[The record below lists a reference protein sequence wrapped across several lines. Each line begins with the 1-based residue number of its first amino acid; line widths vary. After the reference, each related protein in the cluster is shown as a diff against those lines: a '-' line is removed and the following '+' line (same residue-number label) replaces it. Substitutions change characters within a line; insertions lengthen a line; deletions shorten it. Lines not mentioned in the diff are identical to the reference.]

1 MTQEI
6 TVTKTEDHYEMQ
18 FEGNDTTYPV
28 PTSAIDKLDDDLTPE
43 ETGDSV
49 TFVGEYGGHKHMKN
63 FDVEEV
69 LDAPN
74 DNQSD
79 EEEVEQVEEES
90 AGEEEEEVVEVAD
103 DEFTEADVG
112 ESGKCLHA
120 RCDDDADV
128 AVKCD
133 TGQIKHYCDKHNDGR
148 RAGHALIVEEK
159 RLTDETEENSND
171 GEDQDEEIVAE
182 PTDEHVEEA
191 GYHTAAGQAQQMEAQ
206 RLFGT
211 EQDCD
216 ETTAQ
221 EPSESASGPGN
232 TDSEKRTIADGGR
245 EEWLFYGQ
253 PADVIDE
260 PEKVFARR
268 NDEFVLMPMSLF
280 DESVIEDNEHVPGEI
295 FLDGISADDGYYDI
309 VDQLEP
315 VDVDDL
321 ITDLVEE
328 TVFSEREAQMVVLG
342 GWFGM
347 DREKIA
353 EHLDLSKHTVRNHI
367 EAAKTRYQKA
377 KATKGNMFN
386 L

>member
-18 FEGNDTTYPV
+18 FEGNDTAYPV
-28 PTSAIDKLDDDLTPE
+28 PTSAIDKLDDDLLPE
-43 ETGDSV
+43 ETGDSL

-69 LDAPN
+69 LDAPGEEE
-74 DNQSD
+74 SD
-79 EEEVEQVEEES
+79 EEEAEVEEEES
-90 AGEEEEEVVEVAD
+90 AGD
-103 DEFTEADVG
+103 DEDR
-112 ESGKCLHA
+112 ESA
-120 RCDDDADV
+120 
-128 AVKCD
+128 
-133 TGQIKHYCDKHNDGR
+133 
-148 RAGHALIVEEK
+148 
-159 RLTDETEENSND
+159 
-171 GEDQDEEIVAE
+171 AE
-182 PTDEHVEEA
+182 PTDEHVEEV
-191 GYHTAAGQAQQMEAQ
+191 GYNVAAGQAQQIEAQ

-211 EQDCD
+211 GEDGS
-216 ETTAQ
+216 EAAAQ
-221 EPSESASGPGN
+221 ESFEPSNSAN
-232 TDSEKRTIADGGR
+232 TDSEKRVVTDGGR
-245 EEWLFYGQ
+245 EEWLLYGQ

-295 FLDGISADDGYYDI
+295 FLDGISADDGYFDI

-347 DREKIA
+347 DRQKIA

>member
-18 FEGNDTTYPV
+18 FEGNDTAYPV
-28 PTSAIDKLDDDLTPE
+28 PTSAIDKLDGDLLPE
-43 ETGDSV
+43 ETGDSL

-69 LDAPN
+69 LDAPG
-74 DNQSD
+74 
-79 EEEVEQVEEES
+79 EEESGEEEAEVEEEES
-90 AGEEEEEVVEVAD
+90 AGGDEGEESA
-103 DEFTEADVG
+103 
-112 ESGKCLHA
+112 
-120 RCDDDADV
+120 
-128 AVKCD
+128 
-133 TGQIKHYCDKHNDGR
+133 
-148 RAGHALIVEEK
+148 
-159 RLTDETEENSND
+159 
-171 GEDQDEEIVAE
+171 AE
-182 PTDEHVEEA
+182 PTDEHVEEV
-191 GYHTAAGQAQQMEAQ
+191 GYNVAAGQAQQIEAQ

-211 EQDCD
+211 GEDGS
-216 ETTAQ
+216 EAAAQ
-221 EPSESASGPGN
+221 ESSEPSNSAN
-232 TDSEKRTIADGGR
+232 TDSEKRVVTDGGR
-245 EEWLFYGQ
+245 EEWLLYGQ

-268 NDEFVLMPMSLF
+268 NDEFFLMPMSLF

-295 FLDGISADDGYYDI
+295 FLDGISADDGYFDI

-347 DREKIA
+347 DRQKIA

>member
-6 TVTKTEDHYEMQ
+6 TVTKVEDHYEMQ
-18 FEGNDTTYPV
+18 FDGGNAYPV
-28 PTSAIDKLDDDLTPE
+28 PTNAIDKLDDDLTPE
-43 ETGDSV
+43 EVGESV
-49 TFVGEYGGHKHMKN
+49 TFRGDYGGHKHCKT

-69 LDAPN
+69 IDGLDDED
-74 DNQSD
+74 DNTEDETDDDSTD
-79 EEEVEQVEEES
+79 EEP
-90 AGEEEEEVVEVAD
+90 GE
-103 DEFTEADVG
+103 TTN
-112 ESGKCLHA
+112 L
-120 RCDDDADV
+120 
-128 AVKCD
+128 
-133 TGQIKHYCDKHNDGR
+133 
-148 RAGHALIVEEK
+148 
-159 RLTDETEENSND
+159 
-171 GEDQDEEIVAE
+171 AE
-182 PTDEHVEEA
+182 PTPEHVAEV
-191 GYHTAAGQAQQMEAQ
+191 GYHTAAGQAQQIEAQ

-211 EQDCD
+211 D
-216 ETTAQ
+216 EDGSEATSQ
-221 EPSESASGPGN
+221 EPSEPSSDSDN
-232 TDSEKRTIADGGR
+232 TDSEKRVVTDGGR
-245 EEWLFYGQ
+245 EEWLLYGQ

-280 DESVIEDNEHVPGEI
+280 DEPVVEDNEHVPGEI
-295 FLDGISADDGYYDI
+295 FLDGISADDGYFDI

-347 DREKIA
+347 DRQKIA

-367 EAAKTRYQKA
+367 EAAKDRYQRA
-377 KATKGNMFN
+377 KATTDKLVN